1 MKISIFLLV
10 LFIFFLGAGTRVQ
23 AQAPVHCS
31 QFQTGEFR
39 YVAQNGDTVR
49 IKRSKGKQEERSE
62 QTGVVTK
69 FKLRWTDSCTYELR
83 QIWSNSKA
91 RRKSNKSVTRVVI
104 TAVYPNRYDYRCD
117 CAEVAGSTPV
127 TGTIVRVRYIR

>member
-1 MKISIFLLV
+1 MV
-10 LFIFFLGAGTRVQ
+10 C
-23 AQAPVHCS
+23 APKNVALI
-31 QFQTGEFR
+31 GRDVFR
-39 YVAQNGDTVR
+39 FRRWMT
-49 IKRSKGKQEERSE
+49 RSE